1 MARTAQKVYD
11 DIVAA
16 AVTEY
21 AAAGVTLVPA
31 NWSKYSPRRLTYW
44 VIANAIS
51 AMEVLF
57 DEARTV
63 LLGITKTQK
72 AHTYGWYATKAKEFQ
87 YGATLPAGSDTYD
100 NTGLTQSAIDA
111 MKVVKFCS
119 AVPAAYGIRLKIAGI
134 DGSGNLTP
142 IGTAEFNA
150 FKAYMNRVKDA
161 GVFLNDYFKN
171 QVADNLQLHL
181 KIYYDPLVL
190 DATGK
195 RLDGTNDTPVQDAVT
210 NYIKSI
216 DFDGRY
222 RLDKQ
227 TDALQAVDGV
237 VTPEIVSAKAKY
249 AALPYS
255 DIITEYNPDAGHLK
269 IYSPSD
275 LTIDFIAYV

>member
-16 AVTEY
+16 AVIEY
-21 AAAGVTLVPA
+21 AAVGVTLAPA

-63 LLGITKTQK
+63 ISGIVKSQK
-72 AHTYGWYATKAKEFQ
+72 AHTYGWYATIAKTFQ
-87 YGATLPAGSDTYD
+87 YGATLPEGSDVYD
-100 NTGLTQSAIDA
+100 NTGLTEAAIEA

-119 AVPAAYGIRLKIAGI
+119 AVPAAYGIRLKIAGV

-142 IGTAEFNA
+142 IGASEFTA
-150 FKAYMNRVKDA
+150 FKAFMNRVKDA
-161 GVFLNDYFKN
+161 GVFLNPYFKN
-171 QVADNLQLHL
+171 QVPDNLKLHL

-195 RLDGTNDTPVQDAVT
+195 RLDGTNDTPVQDAVDD
-210 NYIKSI
+210 YIKSI
-216 DFDGRY
+216 GFDGKY

-227 TDALQAVDGV
+227 TDTLQAVDGV
-237 VTPEIVSAKAKY
+237 VTPEILSAEAKY
-249 AALPYS
+249 AALPYAA
-255 DIITEYNPDAGHLK
+255 IVTEYNPDAGYLK
-269 IYSPSD
+269 IYSPTD
-275 LTIDFIAYV
+275 LTIDYIPYE